1 MTPNAQLLEAALFA
15 AAHPLSGNDL
25 RKLLPEAKPAEIRA
39 ALDEIREHYDRDGHG
54 VQLIEVADGYQIL
67 TRPAY
72 AEAIAEAR
80 IVIRPRKLSRAALET
95 LAVIAYRQPVSR
107 AEIEEIRGVS
117 ADGML
122 RMLQEREFIEVVGRA
137 DGMGRPLLYGTTITF
152 LELLGLSDLSALPK
166 LEEFSVSLRPPPE
179 SPVS

>member
-1 MTPNAQLLEAALFA
+1 MSPNAQLFEAALFSA
-15 AAHPLSGNDL
+15 SHPLSTSDL

-39 ALDEIREHYDRDGHG
+39 ALDEIKEHYEQDGHG
-54 VQLIEVADGYQIL
+54 VQLVEVADGYQVL
-67 TRPAY
+67 TRPVF

-80 IVIRPRKLSRAALET
+80 IVVRPRKLSRAALET

-122 RMLQEREFIEVVGRA
+122 RMLQEREFVEVVGRA
-137 DGMGRPLLYGTTITF
+137 DGMGRQLLYGTTSD
-152 LELLGLSDLSALPK
+152 LLQLLGLPDLSALPK
-166 LEEFSVSLRPPPE
+166 LEEFSVSLRPPPDP
-179 SPVS
+179 SIS